1 MMSADKIGRSKRGFD
16 KKAAVA
22 AALHEF
28 WSRGFEGVSMEDLTN
43 AMGVS
48 RPTLYAV
55 FGGKEELFHH
65 ALDYYSREQAAFY
78 HEAGKAPT
86 AKGVAQVL
94 LRGALK
100 LFAGGS
106 NPPGCLYVTHLVARG
121 SEMDTLRAEMKA
133 GARIGEAA
141 LQQRFKRAVLEG
153 DLRPGTDPAGLAH
166 MLMALVQGLAV
177 QASSGAPRDMMERM
191 VETALAAWPTVEPD
205 RAEIART
212 SIASPRKA
220 RKRK

>member
-1 MMSADKIGRSKRGFD
+1 MSPSEMKRGARGFD

-65 ALDYYSREQAAFY
+65 ALDYYGREQAAFY
-78 HEAGKAPT
+78 HEALKGPT
-86 AKGVAQVL
+86 AKGVAEVL

-100 LFAGGS
+100 LFSGGP

-133 GARIGEAA
+133 GARVGEAA
-141 LQQRFKRAVLEG
+141 LQKRFERAVREG
-153 DLRPGTDPAGLAH
+153 DLRPGTDPAGLAY

-191 VETALAAWPTVEPD
+191 VDAALAAWPSVELNG
-205 RAEIART
+205 AKIART
-212 SIASPRKA
+212 SIALPRKP